1 MWMFLSNVSY
11 CSPRLCNALWWQ
23 APVVQRWIWLS
34 DWSEKGVFRWS
45 QYGFAA
51 LEEMCVVKW
60 CFSRLIV
67 QTRSNTRTEGT
78 LYCNINKCMK
88 YGIPISMQMKERMN
102 AERASHQCFWAQHV
116 QNEFP
121 RHKWNC
127 MSAWIQSPTYRC
139 LCIAYGCLLQ
149 IALLLMQKW
158 TSVTVEAKEKH
169 GPQPPQRFIIR
180 PAYEYAFHYLWPWST
195 KAVISS
201 RYICSNI
208 QRYIVWVKIIIFI
221 FCQKSLGYYV
231 KNIFHEDIL

>member
-11 CSPRLCNALWWQ
+11 CRPRLCNALWWR

-34 DWSEKGVFRWS
+34 DWNEKGVFRWS
-45 QYGFAA
+45 QYSGGNVCCKVM
-51 LEEMCVVKW
+51 LQQINC
-60 CFSRLIV
+60 
-67 QTRSNTRTEGT
+67 SNTRTEGT

-116 QNEFP
+116 P

-127 MSAWIQSPTYRC
+127 MSAWIQSWTYRC

-149 IALLLMQKW
+149 IGLLLMQKW

-169 GPQPPQRFIIR
+169 GPQSPQRFIFR
-180 PAYEYAFHYLWPWST
+180 PAYEYAFHYLWPGST

-221 FCQKSLGYYV
+221 FLSK
-231 KNIFHEDIL
+231 IIRILCNNYFSWRYFVNFLP